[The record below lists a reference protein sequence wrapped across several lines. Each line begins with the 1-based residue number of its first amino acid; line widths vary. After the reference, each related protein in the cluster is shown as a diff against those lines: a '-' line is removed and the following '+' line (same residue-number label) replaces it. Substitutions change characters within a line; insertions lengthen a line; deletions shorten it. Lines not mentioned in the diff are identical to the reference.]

1 MDPTMIAKRAAANR
15 LSRRTLLRLAAASVS
30 LPAVSR
36 VASAQTYPTKPVRVV
51 VGFPAGGPADI
62 LARLMGQWFAERLG
76 QPFIIENRPGA
87 GTNIGTEVVVRAP
100 PDGYTLLWVTSV
112 NTTNTTLY
120 DRLNFNFIRDIAPVA
135 GFVREPLVMVVHPS
149 VPARTV
155 SEFITYA
162 KANSGKIN
170 MASSGN
176 GTNSHLAGEL
186 FKMMTGVNMLQVPYR
201 GAAPALT
208 DLLAGQVQVFFVTSS
223 GAIEYIK
230 AGRVRAL
237 AVATTIRLPALPE
250 VPPLGEQVPGF
261 EASAWHGIGAPRGTP
276 IDIILKLNKEI
287 AALLADLKMS
297 ARLADLGTIPFVVS
311 PSEFGRLITDETEKW
326 AKVAKFAGVKAE

>member
-1 MDPTMIAKRAAANR
+1 VRR
-15 LSRRTLLRLAAASVS
+15 LVTFVPPVHPFAPFRTSALRG
-30 LPAVSR
+30 
-36 VASAQTYPTKPVRVV
+36 ASAQTYPTKPVRVV

-62 LARLMGQWFAERLG
+62 LARLMGQWFSEQLG
-76 QPFIIENRPGA
+76 QPFVIENRPGA

-112 NTTNTTLY
+112 NTTNATLY

-149 VPARTV
+149 VPARAV
-155 SEFITYA
+155 SEFIAYA
-162 KANSGKIN
+162 KANPGKIN
-170 MASSGN
+170 MASSGK

-186 FKMMTGVNMLQVPYR
+186 FKMMTGVNMLHVPYR

-208 DLLAGQVQVFFVTSS
+208 DLLAGQVQVFFGTSS
-223 GAIEYIK
+223 GSIEYIK

-237 AVATTIRLPALPE
+237 AVATAMRLPALPE
-250 VPPLGEQVPGF
+250 IPPHGEQVPGF

-276 IDIILKLNKEI
+276 VEIILKLNKQI
-287 AALLADLKMS
+287 AALLADLKIS
-297 ARLADLGTIPFVVS
+297 ARLADLGTVPFGVS
-311 PSEFGRLITDETEKW
+311 PSEFGAFISDETEKW
-326 AKVAKFAGVKAE
+326 AKVAKFAGIKAE

>member
-1 MDPTMIAKRAAANR
+1 MDPTKIAKRAAANR

-36 VASAQTYPTKPVRVV
+36 VVSAQTYPTKPVRVV

-62 LARLMGQWFAERLG
+62 LARLMGQWF
-76 QPFIIENRPGA
+76 
-87 GTNIGTEVVVRAP
+87 TEVVVRAP

-112 NTTNTTLY
+112 NTTNTALY

-135 GFVREPLVMVVHPS
+135 GFVREPLVMVVYPS

-162 KANSGKIN
+162 KANPGKIN

-186 FKMMTGVNMLQVPYR
+186 FKMMAGVNMLHVPYR

-208 DLLAGQVQVFFVTSS
+208 DLLAGQVQVFFATSS
-223 GAIEYIK
+223 GSIEYIK

-237 AVATTIRLPALPE
+237 AVATAKRLPALPE

-261 EASAWHGIGAPRGTP
+261 EASAWHGVGAPRDTP
-276 IDIILKLNKEI
+276 IEIILKLNKEI
-287 AALLADLKMS
+287 AALLADLKMRT
-297 ARLADLGTIPFVVS
+297 RLADLGTIPFVVS
-311 PSEFGRLITDETEKW
+311 PSEFGTFIIDETEKW
-326 AKVAKFAGVKAE
+326 AKVAKVAGIKAE